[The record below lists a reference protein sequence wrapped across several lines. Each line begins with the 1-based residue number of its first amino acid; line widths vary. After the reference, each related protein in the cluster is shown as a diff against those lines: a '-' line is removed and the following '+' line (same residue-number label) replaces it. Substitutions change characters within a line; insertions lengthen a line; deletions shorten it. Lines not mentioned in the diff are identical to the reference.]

1 MRISGLAL
9 LLAFFILGFDQSVNA
24 QFVEERSIDT
34 LNMAERED
42 QKMMIKVYDADTK
55 KPVESDV
62 IIKGINARK
71 PIVYKAVTDTSV
83 IIKHYRRYSVS
94 VVQKGYMYYAHKFWP
109 DEDEVHQENVAL
121 QPLEVGASTTIEDIV
136 FMGDEVVMHSKS
148 SFALNELVNFMKL
161 NEDAKILITGH
172 ANGPKNDK
180 GRSEK
185 SPAFYRKASEQ
196 RAEAVRDY
204 LINHGIQADRLATE
218 GKGNSEMIFP
228 DPKTDWETQM
238 NRRVEIEII
247 GL

>member
-1 MRISGLAL
+1 MRISGLTL
-9 LLAFFILGFDQSVNA
+9 LLTLFVLGFSQGAHA
-24 QFVEERSIDT
+24 QFEEERAIDT

-42 QKMMIKVYDADTK
+42 QKMVIKVYDAETK
-55 KPVESDV
+55 KPIASDV
-62 IIKGINARK
+62 IIKGVNSRK
-71 PIVYKAVTDTSV
+71 PVVFKAVNDTSLT
-83 IIKHYRRYSVS
+83 IKHYRRYSVS

-121 QPLEVGASTTIEDIV
+121 KPLEVGASTTVEDIV

-148 SFALNELVNFMKL
+148 SFALNELVSFMKL
-161 NEDAKILITGH
+161 NEDAKILIIGH
-172 ANGPKNDK
+172 ANGPKNEK
-180 GRSEK
+180 GKSEK

-204 LINHGIQADRLATE
+204 LINHGVKADRLATE
-218 GKGNSEMIFP
+218 GKGNTEMIYP

-238 NRRVEIEII
+238 NRRIEIEII

>member
-9 LLAFFILGFDQSVNA
+9 LFAIFILGFSQSSKA

-42 QKMMIKVYDADTK
+42 QKMMIKIYDADTK
-55 KPVESDV
+55 KPIASDV
-62 IIKGINARK
+62 IVKGINARK
-71 PIVYKAVTDTSV
+71 PIVYKAVTDTSI

-109 DEDEVHQENVAL
+109 DEDEIHKENIAL
-121 QPLEVGASTTIEDIV
+121 QPLEVGASATIEDIV

-148 SFALNELVNFMKL
+148 SFALNELVSFMKL
-161 NEDAKILITGH
+161 NEEAKILIIGH

-180 GRSEK
+180 GKSEK
-185 SPAFYRKASEQ
+185 APAFYRKASEQ

-218 GKGNSEMIFP
+218 GKGNSEMIYP

>member
-9 LLAFFILGFDQSVNA
+9 LLALFTLGFSNASKA

-42 QKMMIKVYDADTK
+42 QQMVIKVYDAATK
-55 KPVESDV
+55 KPVPSDV
-62 IIKGINARK
+62 IVKGINARK
-71 PIVYKAVTDTSV
+71 PLVFKAVEDTSV
-83 IIKHYRRYSVS
+83 TIKHYRRYSVS

-121 QPLEVGASTTIEDIV
+121 QPLEVGATTTIEDIV

-148 SFALNELVNFMKL
+148 SFALNELVSFMKL
-161 NEDAKILITGH
+161 NEDAKILIIGH

-180 GRSEK
+180 GKSEK

-218 GKGNSEMIFP
+218 GKGNTEMIYP

-238 NRRVEIEII
+238 NRRIEIEII